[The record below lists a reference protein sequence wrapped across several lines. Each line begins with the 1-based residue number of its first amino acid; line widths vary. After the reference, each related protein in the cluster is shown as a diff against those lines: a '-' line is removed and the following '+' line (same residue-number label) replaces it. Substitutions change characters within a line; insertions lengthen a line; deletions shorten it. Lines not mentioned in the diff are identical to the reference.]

1 MLQQILDRAQAR
13 LAGLIPDL
21 DAWDERA
28 ASAPPPLR
36 FDQALSA
43 TGLGVIAEVKRRSP
57 SAGPIAEELDPVELA
72 ASYAAGGAAAISVL
86 TDEEHFGGSLDDLTA
101 ARHAVSVPLLR
112 KDFILHPVQV
122 AEGRAAGADSVL
134 LIVAALDDQMLASLI
149 ARSLGLG
156 MVPLVEVHD
165 ATEMARAVAAGATVI
180 GVNNRDLGTFTVD
193 LATAERLRA
202 LVPAGI
208 VTVAESGITNVGDAR
223 RMLDVGYDAVLVG
236 QAAASAPDPA
246 GFVRGLGALR

>member
-1 MLQQILDRAQAR
+1 MLQQILDRVQAR
-13 LAGLIPDL
+13 LPGLIPEL
-21 DAWDERA
+21 DAWEERA
-28 ASAPPPLR
+28 SAAPPPLR
-36 FDQALSA
+36 LDEALSA
-43 TGLGVIAEVKRRSP
+43 HGLRVIAEVKRRSP
-57 SAGPIAEELDPVELA
+57 SAGPIAEGLDPVALA

-101 ARHAVSVPLLR
+101 ARRAVSIPVLR

-134 LIVAALDDQMLASLI
+134 LIAAALDDRGLETLI
-149 ARSLGLG
+149 ERAVDFG

-165 ATEMARAVAAGATVI
+165 ATEVGRAVAAGATVI

-193 LATAERLRA
+193 LATAERLRP
-202 LVPAGI
+202 LIPAGV
-208 VTVAESGITNVGDAR
+208 VTVAESGVKNVGDAR
-223 RMLDVGYDAVLVG
+223 RMLDAGYDAVLVG

-246 GFVRGLGALR
+246 GFVRELSELR